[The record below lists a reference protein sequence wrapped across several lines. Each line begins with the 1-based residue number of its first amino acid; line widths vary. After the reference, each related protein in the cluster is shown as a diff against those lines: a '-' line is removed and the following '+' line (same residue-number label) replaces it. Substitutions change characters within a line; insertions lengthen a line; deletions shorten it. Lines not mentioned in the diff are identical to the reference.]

1 MVMSCRPSEY
11 PHAHRCTRV
20 VLLTGEVAPIELIQ
34 ERAVGIRRKAYAPPY
49 MKQSLPDL
57 DPPGPGVV
65 EAGAVG
71 LLGGA

>member
-1 MVMSCRPSEY
+1 MSSYRN
-11 PHAHRCTRV
+11 
-20 VLLTGEVAPIELIQ
+20 
-34 ERAVGIRRKAYAPPY
+34 AVGIPRKAYAPPY

-71 LLGGA
+71 LQGGA